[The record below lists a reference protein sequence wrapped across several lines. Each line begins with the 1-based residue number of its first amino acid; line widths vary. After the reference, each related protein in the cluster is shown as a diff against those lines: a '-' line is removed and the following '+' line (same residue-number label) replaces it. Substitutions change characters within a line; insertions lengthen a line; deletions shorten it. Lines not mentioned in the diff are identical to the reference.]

1 MKRIVKNKGEAASV
15 AGAVMGAISAG
26 IDGGS
31 SQEVIVRDAT
41 KKRVQEEKYH
51 AMIGDFVRAGPFK
64 YAGTNVDFTSY
75 EYPLDTAKTI
85 LIMWFELDLMQ
96 SGQALKNPSRNEFD
110 PVTKQWF
117 QVRASSTKFGIK
129 EAANFIEF
137 LYAVGS
143 ECCIKWSE
151 RVKGY
156 DDYPE
161 LSRG

>member
-1 MKRIVKNKGEAASV
+1 MKRIVKNKSEASSV
-15 AGAVMGAISAG
+15 AGAVMGAISIG
-26 IDGGS
+26 IDCGK

-41 KKRVQEEKYH
+41 KRRVQEEKYH
-51 AMIGDFVRAGPFK
+51 AMINDFVRSGPFK

-85 LIMWFELDLMQ
+85 LIMWFELDLKQ
-96 SGQALKNPSRNEFD
+96 SGQALKNPTKTEFD
-110 PVTKQWF
+110 PVTNQWF
-117 QVRASSTKFGIK
+117 QVRASSTKFSIK
-129 EAANFIEF
+129 EAANFTEF

-143 ECCIKWSE
+143 ECGIRWSE

-161 LSRG
+161 LNR